1 MVLDTN
7 NTISNH
13 AIASQALENQRF
25 SRYQFLSKNIKNW
38 HKNPKII
45 FVLVVLSWSTS
56 WIVAKMQIGVV
67 PVELSAGYRFF
78 FAGLILLIY
87 SFYKKLNFKFSKK
100 EWQLI
105 AVQGACVFSINHF
118 FFLYAMYY
126 ISSGIVAAL
135 FSLSILLSAGFNF
148 ILYKTKTDI
157 KIIIGGAIGIIGL
170 GLVFANEVKNV
181 GFNFDAFRGII
192 FCFIGVSLFSLS
204 ACITERQGPSK
215 DLISKTSMAMIF
227 GALISFIFIILRGQ
241 QFTFDFSFKYIFAL
255 TYLILVPGII
265 GFLGILYLISKIGG
279 SKAGYT
285 SLIYPVGA
293 LILSALFENYHFGYA
308 SILGLIMIISGN
320 YLALR
325 SKKN

>member
-1 MVLDTN
+1 MVSDTN
-7 NTISNH
+7 
-13 AIASQALENQRF
+13 
-25 SRYQFLSKNIKNW
+25 KNIK
-38 HKNPKII
+38 II
-45 FVLVVLSWSTS
+45 FTLVVLSWSTS
-56 WIVAKMQIGVV
+56 WIFAKMQIGVV

-105 AVQGACVFSINHF
+105 VIQGACVFSINHF

-135 FSLSILLSAGFNF
+135 FSLSILLSAVFNF

-157 KIIIGGAIGIIGL
+157 KILIGGIIGIIGL
-170 GLVFANEVKNV
+170 SLIFINEVKNV
-181 GFNFDAFRGII
+181 GFNFNSFKGIF

-204 ACITERQGPSK
+204 ASITQHHGPSR
-215 DLISKTSMAMIF
+215 DLISKTSLAMIF
-227 GALISFIFIILRGQ
+227 GALISFIFIALSGNKFI
-241 QFTFDFSFKYIFAL
+241 FDFSFKYVFSLA
-255 TYLILVPGII
+255 YLILVPGII
-265 GFLGILYLISKIGG
+265 GFVGILYLISKIGS

-293 LILSALFENYHFGYA
+293 LIISAFFENYHFGYI
-308 SILGLIMIISGN
+308 SILGLFMIISGN

-325 SKKN
+325 SKKPTSTNDTGTS